1 MSLRRSPSDCGNLTR
16 SGSLRLLRRKVLAMT
31 TEWGLHPLNRYDELS
46 VASRRTYLNYE
57 RREMTRKQRLPGSN
71 LRCESSIKDSPGKG
85 SHLSFALSRILACF
99 VVQSTCCGQR
109 PHQTHFHSVKSVKSV
124 SKELLSRH
132 FPGRAPGYPRGSP
145 TDPDERN

>member
-1 MSLRRSPSDCGNLTR
+1 MKPFTEKKWFDMSLRRSPSDCGNLTR

-31 TEWGLHPLNRYDELS
+31 TEWGLHPMNRYDELS

-85 SHLSFALSRILACF
+85 SHLSFAFSRILACF

-109 PHQTHFHSVKSVKSV
+109 PHLAHLRGFTELST
-124 SKELLSRH
+124 KENSYTIKL
-132 FPGRAPGYPRGSP
+132 
-145 TDPDERN
+145 